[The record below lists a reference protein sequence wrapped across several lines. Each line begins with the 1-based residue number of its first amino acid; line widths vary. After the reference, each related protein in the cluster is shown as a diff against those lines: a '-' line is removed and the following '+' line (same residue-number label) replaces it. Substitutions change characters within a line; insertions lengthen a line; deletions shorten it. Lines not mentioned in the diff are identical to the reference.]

1 MSDATRGAVFLSY
14 ASQDAAA
21 ALRICEALRAAG
33 VEVWFD
39 QSELRGGDAWDQKIR
54 RQVKECALFMPII
67 SANTQS
73 RAEGYF
79 RLEWRLADQRTHLM
93 GRNRACFFPVCVDQT
108 PDAGA
113 DVPDS
118 FLSVQWTRLPE
129 GETSAAVAQ
138 HVQRLLAGEGT
149 AQSRA
154 PVPSPSASATRPAT
168 AAAAVEGKSV
178 AVLAFANLSNDA
190 ENEFF
195 SDGISEELINVLV
208 RVPGLKVTARTSAFH
223 FKKKD
228 TPVAEIARQLG
239 VAYVVEGSVRKAG
252 ERVRITAQLIKAA
265 DGFHV
270 WSDTFT
276 RDLKDIFEVQDEI
289 AGLIAKNLSLKLS
302 APVGPVREVNP
313 AAYQL
318 FLEGRS
324 AFNREGLNDALK
336 AVDCYKRSLA
346 IDPDSALT
354 WAWLAMAYGLAA
366 GSGVHEV
373 DIGNK
378 LAREAAARAIELDPG
393 LAKAHVGLAFVE
405 LLYGWDWQ
413 KAAAELERAV
423 ALAPGE
429 VEAVSLR
436 AHLAGCTG
444 RTERAIALSREAA
457 ALDPFN
463 YFSGYTII
471 RSLSYAR
478 RYPEME
484 KAAEHVLA
492 LNPLGTRA
500 RSFLSMA
507 QLLQGKADAAAHSLE
522 AMPAGWSRSTYLAF
536 ARHAQGRQADAEAEL
551 QALIARHGDHAA
563 FQVAQ
568 VYAYFGDV
576 EAGFAWLEKAYQQ
589 RDSGMCL
596 TRVDPLLESLH
607 GDARWQPFLRKMK
620 LTDDQLSWL
629 DKSFGPADR

>member
-1 MSDATRGAVFLSY
+1 MSDSAKAVFLSY
-14 ASQDAAA
+14 ASQDAEAA
-21 ALRICEALRAAG
+21 RRICDALRAAG

-54 RQVKECALFMPII
+54 RQIKECALFVPII
-67 SANTQS
+67 SVSTQS

-93 GRNRACFFPVCVDQT
+93 GRNRAFIFPVCVDQT

-118 FLSVQWTRLPE
+118 FLSVQWTRLPG
-129 GETSAAVAQ
+129 GETSPAVAER
-138 HVQRLLAGEGT
+138 VRMLLGVEAVKQ
-149 AQSRA
+149 ASRSVGADTTRRDTHA
-154 PVPSPSASATRPAT
+154 PQPA
-168 AAAAVEGKSV
+168 ADPKSV

-228 TPVAEIARQLG
+228 TPLADIARQLG

-270 WSDTFT
+270 WSETFT
-276 RDLKDIFEVQDEI
+276 RDLKDIFAVQDEI
-289 AGLIAKNLSLKLS
+289 AGLVAENLSLKLS
-302 APVGPVREVNP
+302 AAPRAVREVNP

-324 AFNREGLNDALK
+324 AFNREGLDDALR
-336 AVDCYKRSLA
+336 AIECYKQSLA

-366 GSGVHEV
+366 GSGMQAV

-378 LAREAAARAIELDPG
+378 LAREAAGRAIELDPG
-393 LAKAHVGLAFVE
+393 LAKGHAALAFVE
-405 LLYGWDWQ
+405 LLYGWDWPL
-413 KAAAELERAV
+413 AAAELERALT
-423 ALAPGE
+423 LAPGE
-429 VEAVSLR
+429 VEALSLQ

-444 RTERAIALSREAA
+444 RFDRCIALSQQAA
-457 ALDPFN
+457 ALDPF
-463 YFSGYTII
+463 
-471 RSLSYAR
+471 
-478 RYPEME
+478 
-484 KAAEHVLA
+484 KAW
-492 LNPLGTRA
+492 
-500 RSFLSMA
+500 S
-507 QLLQGKADAAAHSLE
+507 SLE
-522 AMPAGWSRSTYLAF
+522 SR
-536 ARHAQGRQADAEAEL
+536 
-551 QALIARHGDHAA
+551 
-563 FQVAQ
+563 
-568 VYAYFGDV
+568 
-576 EAGFAWLEKAYQQ
+576 
-589 RDSGMCL
+589 
-596 TRVDPLLESLH
+596 
-607 GDARWQPFLRKMK
+607 
-620 LTDDQLSWL
+620 TDY
-629 DKSFGPADR
+629 

>member
-1 MSDATRGAVFLSY
+1 MSDAGKAVFLSY

-21 ALRICEALRAAG
+21 ARRICDALRAAG

-67 SANTQS
+67 SASTQA

-93 GRNRACFFPVCVDQT
+93 GRNRAFIFPVCVDQT

-118 FLSVQWTRLPE
+118 FLTVQWTRLPG
-129 GETSAAVAQ
+129 GETSAAVAE
-138 HVQRLLAGEGT
+138 HVRRLLAGEGA
-149 AQSRA
+149 AQSR
-154 PVPSPSASATRPAT
+154 PPTLPT
-168 AAAAVEGKSV
+168 AAPRPLGAAAIEGKSV

-239 VAYVVEGSVRKAG
+239 VAYVVEGSVRKSG
-252 ERVRITAQLIKAA
+252 DRVRITAQLIKAT

-276 RDLKDIFEVQDEI
+276 RDLKDIFAVQDEI
-289 AGLIAKNLSLKLS
+289 AGLVAKNLSLKLN
-302 APVGPVREVNP
+302 ATMAAVREVNP
-313 AAYQL
+313 AAYRL

-324 AFNREGLNDALK
+324 AFNREGLDDPVK
-336 AVDCYKRSLA
+336 AIGCYKESLA

-366 GSGVHEV
+366 GSGVQAV
-373 DIGNK
+373 DVGNK

-393 LAKAHVGLAFVE
+393 LAKGHAALAFVE
-405 LLYGWDWQ
+405 MLYGWDWPL
-413 KAAAELERAV
+413 AAAELERAL

-429 VEAVSLR
+429 VEAISLQ
-436 AHLAGCTG
+436 AHLAGMTG
-444 RTERAIALSREAA
+444 RVDRAIALSRQAA
-457 ALDPFN
+457 ELDPFN
-463 YFSGYTII
+463 YFSGYTVV

-478 RYPEME
+478 RYAEME
-484 KAAEHVLA
+484 KAAEHVVA
-492 LNPLGTRA
+492 LNPMGTRS

-507 QLLQGKADAAAHSLE
+507 QVLQGKADAAAQTAE
-522 AMPAGWSRSTYLAF
+522 AMPTGWSRSMTLAC
-536 ARHAQGRQADAEAEL
+536 ARHAQGRKADSEVEL
-551 QALIARHGDHAA
+551 EVLKSQHGTHAA

-568 VYAYFGDV
+568 VHAFRGDA
-576 EAGFAWLEKAYQQ
+576 EEGFKWLELAYQQ

-596 TRVDPLLESLH
+596 TRVDPMLDSLRS
-607 GDARWQPFLRKMK
+607 DARWLPFLRKMK
-620 LTDDQLSWL
+620 LADDQLAWAT
-629 DKSFGPADR
+629 KEFGPAQG